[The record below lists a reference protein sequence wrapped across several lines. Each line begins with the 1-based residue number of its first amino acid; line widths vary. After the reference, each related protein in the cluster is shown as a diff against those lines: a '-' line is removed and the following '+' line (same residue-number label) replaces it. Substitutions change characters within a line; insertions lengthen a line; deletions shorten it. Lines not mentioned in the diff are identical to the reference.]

1 MGRLTKRQLEA
12 RGLAVPEPYYRLPP
26 GMTFDFLP
34 LDSLEFYQLSFRIV
48 RLERDDGTMISF
60 LTNLPQD
67 EFPLSELKQLYSRRW
82 GVETSFRS
90 LKYTVDLIHLHAKKP
105 DFVLQ
110 EIFAAFL
117 IFNFAQA
124 SLWTDDASCG
134 VSQYQRHVNFSDTV
148 YACCQATVVYESQVE
163 KLGESDLQAALSGN
177 LDSQSSYSQT
187 VPR

>member
-1 MGRLTKRQLEA
+1 
-12 RGLAVPEPYYRLPP
+12 
-26 GMTFDFLP
+26 MTFDFLP
-34 LDSLEFYQLSFRIV
+34 LDSLEFYPLSFRIV

-90 LKYTVDLIHLHAKKP
+90 LKYTVGLIHLHAKRP

-124 SLWTDDASCG
+124 SLWSEDVSRG
-134 VSQYQRHVNFSDTV
+134 LSQYQRHVNFSDTV
-148 YACCQATVVYESQVE
+148 YACCLFLRRTLTDPLPLLRR
-163 KLGESDLQAALSGN
+163 KLLPFRPGRYRPRPKLAGN
-177 LDSQSSYSQT
+177 CICTCYTSA
-187 VPR
+187 R